1 MNKSTTAVSIK
12 PQRRVT
18 EFPEEHLTVP
28 NGKFCCVACREELN
42 LKKKISV
49 KNQSTKH
56 KDSESKPKAKEQ
68 DICSTGVTKAQW

>member
-1 MNKSTTAVSIK
+1 MLCGM
-12 PQRRVT
+12 QRGA
-18 EFPEEHLTVP
+18 EPE
-28 NGKFCCVACREELN
+28 
-42 LKKKISV
+42 KKISV